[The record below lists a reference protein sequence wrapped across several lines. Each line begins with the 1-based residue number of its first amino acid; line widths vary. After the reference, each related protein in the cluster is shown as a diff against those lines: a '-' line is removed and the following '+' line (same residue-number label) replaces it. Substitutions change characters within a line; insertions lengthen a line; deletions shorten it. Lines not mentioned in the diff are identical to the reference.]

1 MSHEDVELEVRG
13 NEVRM
18 VDILLT
24 SMDFKR
30 AIRDSK

>member
-1 MSHEDVELEVRG
+1 MSYEDVELEVRG
-13 NEVRM
+13 NRVRM